1 MRGGECHDPLPAIL
15 PVMGLDK
22 VENRRERERGADL
35 GSLQRAPPR
44 HKTGATQVLEH
55 INTVT
60 SAEANLDAGGGGRVV
75 QCLGAL
81 DDSVNAPLTVRE

>member
-1 MRGGECHDPLPAIL
+1 MTLSRRFSPSWDWTRRRIAGRGNG
-15 PVMGLDK
+15 
-22 VENRRERERGADL
+22 GADL

-44 HKTGATQVLEH
+44 HKTGAAQVLEH

-81 DDSVNAPLTVRE
+81 DDSINAPLTVRE